1 MHETGEE
8 KTKNRALI
16 SWLRTSVKNNH
27 GSTNMSILPPAITL
41 GHLRCLFRTRTEL
54 PLEQKQG
61 NFSETI
67 PQRQPVIDLAFIL
80 GRQGIKHVCTMY
92 FVLFREQHRQA
103 DLFFL

>member
-8 KTKNRALI
+8 KTKNLVLI
-16 SWLRTSVKNNH
+16 SWLRTSLKTNH
-27 GSTNMSILPPAITL
+27 GSTSMSILPPAVSL

-61 NFSETI
+61 DFPETI

-80 GRQGIKHVCTMY
+80 SRQCVKHVCTMY